1 MRKHAFFL
9 FLFMA
14 GIQFFASAQIFIM
27 DLPPGHNKVISAEK
41 EKGLDG
47 SPWLM
52 EDWSPGTVR
61 LISGKIIEG
70 LSYRYNVYRNRLYF
84 QYENAE
90 FVISA
95 PDSIDQ
101 LVMAGKIFV
110 YDNPDSLAKDKKRLM
125 EIAVDGPARLY
136 VNYYPFIIPA
146 NYNIALGSGNAN
158 ETVSV
163 REAYLIK
170 VGATLTTI
178 DKKGKNITAAFPDKK
193 QELDAFM
200 KKINFSVK
208 KRSDIEKA
216 VRYYNSLNQ

>member
-1 MRKHAFFL
+1 
-9 FLFMA
+9 
-14 GIQFFASAQIFIM
+14 
-27 DLPPGHNKVISAEK
+27 
-41 EKGLDG
+41 
-47 SPWLM
+47 M

-170 VGATLTTI
+170 AGATLTTI

-193 QELDAFM
+193 QELDSFI

-208 KRSDIEKA
+208 KRSDIEK
-216 VRYYNSLNQ
+216 VVQYYNSLNQ

>member
-1 MRKHAFFL
+1 MRKYAFFL
-9 FLFMA
+9 FLFLA
-14 GIQFFASAQIFIM
+14 GIQFFASAQIFVM

-41 EKGLDG
+41 EKGLEG

-101 LVMAGKIFV
+101 LVLGGKIFV

-146 NYNIALGSGNAN
+146 NYNIVLGSGNAN

-170 VGATLTTI
+170 AGTTLTAV
-178 DKKGKNITAAFPDKK
+178 DKKGKNIPDAFADKK
-193 QELDAFM
+193 QEIDAFM
-200 KKINFSVK
+200 KKMNFSVK
-208 KRSDIEKA
+208 KRSDIEK
-216 VRYYNSLNQ
+216 VVKYYNSLNQ